1 MKLLNAGLCLFF
13 VAFATLRAARVPLT
27 YDEAASYI
35 RYIDSGTPSVFDT
48 GALSIFNFEVAT
60 NHFLNTALAKV
71 CTQIA
76 GGSEFVLR
84 VPNLL
89 GYAMFMI
96 FSVLI
101 LRRYVRPFIATT
113 GFLLL
118 NLNPY
123 VLDFFTL
130 SRGYGLSL
138 GFLMAAMF
146 WAFRCLD
153 CLKEVGHGTREAAAA
168 LTFALGAVMSNFAL
182 LNVWLSI
189 FGVLLAGFMLRNT
202 VLDGSGLRQRD
213 SRTTAWA
220 KVPFILA
227 AALFIALV
235 FSQDSRLSSSLY
247 EPVSVKITGLDQG
260 QLDRV
265 TVVRLDLLGRP
276 TFFPHDAGASEWRWR
291 DGVPFRGLRIELPAA
306 AADRIEHID
315 VAVGSQLFS
324 VDPGRGNAWSR
335 QDHDATAV
343 FEAASV
349 SLPRSQVRHFRA
361 VLNWAGDAR
370 YGTSLATATAVAL
383 GVLAVF
389 AVALKAA
396 GRAAVRLG
404 MLAVEQWR
412 PFESAALRV
421 AALAGPPLY
430 LLRRNAELYFGGAHG
445 LVEDTFVST
454 VENSF
459 YGRIYHP
466 NQIQAVLLG
475 VVISLALF
483 CTVLYR
489 SLRRDTWP
497 DLLPATTVLM
507 VLLLTSLSL
516 VTQHLMLH
524 TVYLVGRTALF
535 FIPLYVLF
543 AIFLG
548 EAIAASGRRAETL
561 VIALF
566 VGVLSFSAYHFVS
579 TANLKYAWD
588 WRDDA
593 STRMMMEDLQQV
605 IEAEGR
611 HTPVVLGV
619 DPAYIPV
626 AAYYAR
632 RSRGVTVEVV
642 SSRLPDRPVD
652 FLYGPENSGMA
663 AIRRYPATRTVL
675 VKTGPDRRSL

>member
-13 VAFATLRAARVPLT
+13 LAFATLRAARVPLT

-101 LRRYVRPFIATT
+101 LRRYVRPFIATA
-113 GFLLL
+113 GFLFL

-153 CLKEVGHGTREAAAA
+153 CLKEAAHGTREAAAA
-168 LTFALGAVMSNFAL
+168 LTFALGAVMSSFAL

-202 VLDGSGLRQRD
+202 VLAASGIPEHGSRI
-213 SRTTAWA
+213 TAWSA
-220 KVPFILA
+220 KVPLILA
-227 AALFIALV
+227 AALFIGLV

-291 DGVPFRGLRIELPAA
+291 DGVPFRGLRIELPAGV
-306 AADRIEHID
+306 ADRIEHID
-315 VAVGSQLFS
+315 VAMGSQLFS

-335 QDHDATAV
+335 QDRDSIAV
-343 FEAASV
+343 FEAASL
-349 SLPRSQVRHFRA
+349 SLPRSRIRHFRA

-370 YGTSLATATAVAL
+370 YATSLATATAVAL
-383 GVLAVF
+383 GMLAVF

-396 GRAAVRLG
+396 GWAAVRLG
-404 MLAVEQWR
+404 MLAMEQWR
-412 PFESAALRV
+412 PFESAALWV

-430 LLRRNAELYFGGAHG
+430 LLRRNAELYFGGTHG

-454 VENSF
+454 IENSF
-459 YGRIYHP
+459 YGRMYHS

-489 SLRRDTWP
+489 SLRRHTWP
-497 DLLPATTVLM
+497 DLLPASTVLT

-516 VTQHLMLH
+516 VTQHVMFH

-535 FIPLYVLF
+535 YIPLYVLF
-543 AIFLG
+543 AILLS

-566 VGVLSFSAYHFVS
+566 VGILSFSAYHFVS

-588 WRDDA
+588 WREDA

-626 AAYYAR
+626 AAYYAH

-642 SSRLPDRPVD
+642 SSRLPDRAVD

-675 VKTGPDRRSL
+675 VKMGA